1 MKGFLKELQ
10 EGNAAGGFETVRT
23 GEVSLTPNKW
33 HTMAV
38 ISGTGKLL
46 QADLFG
52 SIPYSS
58 SGANIG
64 EGAWDMR
71 ILIDGEIFADVRMAV
86 TATSS
91 GVTGHLLATDF
102 TYLLP
107 SLEGRNTIYQQDLF
121 GNLQIGSSYVNILAE
136 KITEG
141 KSFSSSA
148 TDRKRLHE
156 RDSVYRIPSFS
167 TLFGD
172 TDGFSFYE
180 SIGDIA
186 GGAAVPWERGHC
198 LSIRREMRWSGC
210 RRKKRTQAAWSGT
223 IKTVLRYDF

>member
-10 EGNAAGGFETVRT
+10 ESNATGAFETVRT
-23 GEVSLTPNKW
+23 GEVTLTPNKW

-52 SIPYSS
+52 RIPYVSLS
-58 SGANIG
+58 VNIG

-71 ILIDGEIFADVRMAV
+71 ILLDGEIFADVRMAV
-86 TATSS
+86 ASTNY
-91 GVTGHLLATDF
+91 GMVGNLLATDF

-107 SLEGRNTIYQQDLF
+107 SLEGKNTYRQQDLF
-121 GNLQIGSSYVNILAE
+121 GNLQVGNSYYVNILAE

-148 TDRKRLHE
+148 TDR
-156 RDSVYRIPSFS
+156 
-167 TLFGD
+167 
-172 TDGFSFYE
+172 TDGYMNVIPF
-180 SIGDIA
+180 IGYLPFQRSLEIQMAFLFTNPSETLPEGRQCLGSVDIA
-186 GGAAVPWERGHC
+186 YRLDE
-198 LSIRREMRWSGC
+198 
-210 RRKKRTQAAWSGT
+210 K
-223 IKTVLRYDF
+223 

>member
-23 GEVSLTPNKW
+23 GEVALTPNKW

-52 SIPYSS
+52 CIPYNS

-86 TATSS
+86 ASTNY
-91 GVTGHLLATDF
+91 GMVGHLLATDF

-107 SLEGRNTIYQQDLF
+107 SLEGKSTSRQQDLF
-121 GNLQIGSSYVNILAE
+121 GNLQPGYNTYVNILAE

-141 KSFSSSA
+141 KGFSSSA
-148 TDRKRLHE
+148 VGR
-156 RDSVYRIPSFS
+156 
-167 TLFGD
+167 
-172 TDGFSFYE
+172 TDGYMNVIPF
-180 SIGDIA
+180 IGYLPFQRSLEIQMAFLFANPSETLPEGRQCRGSVDIA
-186 GGAAVPWERGHC
+186 YRLDE
-198 LSIRREMRWSGC
+198 
-210 RRKKRTQAAWSGT
+210 K
-223 IKTVLRYDF
+223 

>member
-23 GEVSLTPNKW
+23 GEVTLTPNKW

-46 QADLFG
+46 QADVFG
-52 SIPYSS
+52 RILSGSS
-58 SGANIG
+58 SANIG

-71 ILIDGEIFADVRMAV
+71 ILIDGEIFADVRMAAA
-86 TATSS
+86 ATNY
-91 GVTGHLLATDF
+91 GVAGHLLATDF

-107 SLEGRNTIYQQDLF
+107 SLEGKSTYYQQDLF

-148 TDRKRLHE
+148 TDRKDGYMNVIPFIGYLPFQRSLE
-156 RDSVYRIPSFS
+156 IQMAFLFTNPSETLPEGRQCRGSV
-167 TLFGD
+167 
-172 TDGFSFYE
+172 
-180 SIGDIA
+180 DIA
-186 GGAAVPWERGHC
+186 YQLDE
-198 LSIRREMRWSGC
+198 
-210 RRKKRTQAAWSGT
+210 K
-223 IKTVLRYDF
+223 

>member
-10 EGNAAGGFETVRT
+10 ESNAAGGFETVRT
-23 GEVSLTPNKW
+23 GEVTLTPNKW

-52 SIPYSS
+52 VIPYSS
-58 SGANIG
+58 SGVNIG

-86 TATSS
+86 ASTNY
-91 GVTGHLLATDF
+91 GMVGHLLATDF

-136 KITEG
+136 KSTE
-141 KSFSSSA
+141 
-148 TDRKRLHE
+148 
-156 RDSVYRIPSFS
+156 
-167 TLFGD
+167 
-172 TDGFSFYE
+172 
-180 SIGDIA
+180 
-186 GGAAVPWERGHC
+186 
-198 LSIRREMRWSGC
+198 
-210 RRKKRTQAAWSGT
+210 
-223 IKTVLRYDF
+223 

>member
-23 GEVSLTPNKW
+23 GEVALTPNKW

-46 QADLFG
+46 QADLLG
-52 SIPYSS
+52 CIPYNS

-71 ILIDGEIFADVRMAV
+71 ILIDGEIFADVRMAL
-86 TATSS
+86 TSTNY
-91 GVTGHLLATDF
+91 GMVGHLLATDF

-107 SLEGRNTIYQQDLF
+107 SLEGKNTSRQQDLF
-121 GNLQIGSSYVNILAE
+121 GNLQMGSSYYVNILAE

-141 KSFSSSA
+141 KGFSSSA
-148 TDRKRLHE
+148 TGR
-156 RDSVYRIPSFS
+156 
-167 TLFGD
+167 
-172 TDGFSFYE
+172 TDGYMNVIPF
-180 SIGDIA
+180 IGYLPFQRSLEIQMAFLFANPSETLPEGRQCSGSVDIA
-186 GGAAVPWERGHC
+186 YQLDE
-198 LSIRREMRWSGC
+198 
-210 RRKKRTQAAWSGT
+210 K
-223 IKTVLRYDF
+223 

>member
-10 EGNAAGGFETVRT
+10 ESNAAGAFETVRT
-23 GEVSLTPNKW
+23 GEVTLTPNKW

-52 SIPYSS
+52 RIPYVSLS
-58 SGANIG
+58 VNIG

-71 ILIDGEIFADVRMAV
+71 ILLDGEIFADVRMAV
-86 TATSS
+86 ASTNY
-91 GVTGHLLATDF
+91 GMVGNLLATDF

-107 SLEGRNTIYQQDLF
+107 SLEGKSTYRQQDLF
-121 GNLQIGSSYVNILAE
+121 GNLQVGNSYYVNILAE

-148 TDRKRLHE
+148 TDR
-156 RDSVYRIPSFS
+156 
-167 TLFGD
+167 
-172 TDGFSFYE
+172 TDGYMNVIPF
-180 SIGDIA
+180 IGCLPFQRSLEIQMAFLFTNPSETLPEGRQCLGSVDIA
-186 GGAAVPWERGHC
+186 YRLDE
-198 LSIRREMRWSGC
+198 
-210 RRKKRTQAAWSGT
+210 K
-223 IKTVLRYDF
+223 

>member
-10 EGNAAGGFETVRT
+10 ESNAAGGFETVRT
-23 GEVSLTPNKW
+23 GEVTLTPNKW

-52 SIPYSS
+52 VIPYNS

-71 ILIDGEIFADVRMAV
+71 ILIDGEIFADVRMAL
-86 TATSS
+86 TSTNY
-91 GVTGHLLATDF
+91 GMVGHLLATDF

-107 SLEGRNTIYQQDLF
+107 SLEGKNTSRQQDLF
-121 GNLQIGSSYVNILAE
+121 GNLQMGSSYYVNILAE

-148 TDRKRLHE
+148 TGR
-156 RDSVYRIPSFS
+156 
-167 TLFGD
+167 
-172 TDGFSFYE
+172 TDGYMNVIPF
-180 SIGDIA
+180 IGYLPFQRSLEIQMAFLFANPSETLPEGRQCRGSVDIA
-186 GGAAVPWERGHC
+186 YQLDE
-198 LSIRREMRWSGC
+198 
-210 RRKKRTQAAWSGT
+210 K
-223 IKTVLRYDF
+223 

>member
-23 GEVSLTPNKW
+23 GEVTLTPNKW

-52 SIPYSS
+52 CIPYVSS
-58 SGANIG
+58 AVNIG

-71 ILIDGEIFADVRMAV
+71 ILIDGEIFADVRMAAA
-86 TATSS
+86 ATNY
-91 GVTGHLLATDF
+91 GVAGHLLATDF

-107 SLEGRNTIYQQDLF
+107 SLEGKSTYYQQDLF
-121 GNLQIGSSYVNILAE
+121 GNLQPGNSWVNILAE

-141 KSFSSSA
+141 KGFSSSA
-148 TDRKRLHE
+148 TDRK
-156 RDSVYRIPSFS
+156 DGYMNVIPFIGYLPFQRSLEIQMAFLEYSTPTTFS
-167 TLFGD
+167 
-172 TDGFSFYE
+172 
-180 SIGDIA
+180 
-186 GGAAVPWERGHC
+186 P
-198 LSIRREMRWSGC
+198 
-210 RRKKRTQAAWSGT
+210 
-223 IKTVLRYDF
+223 

>member
-23 GEVSLTPNKW
+23 GEVALTPNKW

-38 ISGTGKLL
+38 ISGMGKLL

-52 SIPYSS
+52 CIPYNS

-86 TATSS
+86 TGASS
-91 GVTGHLLATDF
+91 GINGHLLATDF

-107 SLEGRNTIYQQDLF
+107 LLEGRNTIYQRDLF
-121 GNLQIGSSYVNILAE
+121 GNLQVGNSWVNILAE

-141 KSFSSSA
+141 KGFSSGSTVGRMYGYMNVIPFIGYLPFQRSLEIQMA
-148 TDRKRLHE
+148 FLFTNPSETLPEGRQCLG
-156 RDSVYRIPSFS
+156 SV
-167 TLFGD
+167 
-172 TDGFSFYE
+172 
-180 SIGDIA
+180 DIA
-186 GGAAVPWERGHC
+186 YQLDE
-198 LSIRREMRWSGC
+198 
-210 RRKKRTQAAWSGT
+210 K
-223 IKTVLRYDF
+223 

>member
-10 EGNAAGGFETVRT
+10 ESNAAGGFETVRT
-23 GEVSLTPNKW
+23 GEVALTPNKW

-52 SIPYSS
+52 RIPYVSS
-58 SGANIG
+58 SVNIG

-71 ILIDGEIFADVRMAV
+71 ILLDGEIFADVRMAV
-86 TATSS
+86 ASTNY
-91 GVTGHLLATDF
+91 GMVGNLLATDF

-107 SLEGRNTIYQQDLF
+107 SLEGKNTYRQQDLF
-121 GNLQIGSSYVNILAE
+121 GNLQVGNSYYVNILAE

-148 TDRKRLHE
+148 TDR
-156 RDSVYRIPSFS
+156 
-167 TLFGD
+167 
-172 TDGFSFYE
+172 TDGYMNVIPFIEHLPFQRSLEIQMAFLFTNPSE
-180 SIGDIA
+180 TLPEGRQCLGSVDIA
-186 GGAAVPWERGHC
+186 YQLDE
-198 LSIRREMRWSGC
+198 
-210 RRKKRTQAAWSGT
+210 K
-223 IKTVLRYDF
+223 

>member
-10 EGNAAGGFETVRT
+10 ESNAMGAFETVRT
-23 GEVSLTPNKW
+23 GEVALTPNKW
-33 HTMAV
+33 HTMAA

-52 SIPYSS
+52 RIPSGS

-86 TATSS
+86 TSTSS

-148 TDRKRLHE
+148 TDRKSGYMNVIPFIGYLPFQRSLE
-156 RDSVYRIPSFS
+156 IQMAFLFTNPSETLPEGRQCLGSV
-167 TLFGD
+167 
-172 TDGFSFYE
+172 
-180 SIGDIA
+180 DIA
-186 GGAAVPWERGHC
+186 YRLDE
-198 LSIRREMRWSGC
+198 
-210 RRKKRTQAAWSGT
+210 K
-223 IKTVLRYDF
+223 

>member
-10 EGNAAGGFETVRT
+10 ESNAAGGFETVRT
-23 GEVSLTPNKW
+23 GEVALTPNKW

-52 SIPYSS
+52 VIPYNS

-71 ILIDGEIFADVRMAV
+71 ILIDGEIFADVRMA
-86 TATSS
+86 TAATSS
-91 GVTGHLLATDF
+91 GVVGHLLATDF

-107 SLEGRNTIYQQDLF
+107 SLEGKSTIYQQDLF
-121 GNLQIGSSYVNILAE
+121 GNLQPGYNTYVNILTE
-136 KITEG
+136 KVTEG

-148 TDRKRLHE
+148 IDRKSGYMNVIPFIGHLPFKRSLE
-156 RDSVYRIPSFS
+156 IQIAFLFANPSETLPEGQQCLGSV
-167 TLFGD
+167 
-172 TDGFSFYE
+172 
-180 SIGDIA
+180 DIA
-186 GGAAVPWERGHC
+186 YRLDE
-198 LSIRREMRWSGC
+198 
-210 RRKKRTQAAWSGT
+210 K
-223 IKTVLRYDF
+223 